1 MSRLVCMRRRQAG
14 IQQTQSLMSL
24 SESSSSTSG
33 CVMDPMRGTTATAR
47 NGPRVEGLFGLR
59 RHFARRLASSNS
71 TDLAPFSGAVG
82 SLGRVL
88 LDELLQIQTIC
99 SGTLTLMDR
108 FYVDE
113 RDGCRDRPRGG

>member
-1 MSRLVCMRRRQAG
+1 
-14 IQQTQSLMSL
+14 
-24 SESSSSTSG
+24 
-33 CVMDPMRGTTATAR
+33 MDPMRGTTATAR

-113 RDGCRDRPRGG
+113 RGGCRDRARGG